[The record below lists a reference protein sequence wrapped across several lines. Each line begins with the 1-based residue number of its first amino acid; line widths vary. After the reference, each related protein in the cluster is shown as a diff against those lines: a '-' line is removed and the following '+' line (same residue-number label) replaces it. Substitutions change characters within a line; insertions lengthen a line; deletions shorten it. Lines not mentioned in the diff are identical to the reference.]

1 MERQEDHFRIYIES
15 YRNGDKA
22 PLTAGALGLSLTV
35 VNRILNN
42 LSYADQQ
49 RLPRYNP
56 ATQEPPFADLVVTE
70 LRNGSALVEGFVQ
83 AAQHPFVQNV
93 AGSIVGAILYGHG
106 IPTVRTLA
114 KQLRRLANIEDGK
127 TLVIRARIG
136 PAAFEITTS
145 YEQGRMHQRVAVI
158 PPDDVQ

>member
-1 MERQEDHFRIYIES
+1 MERQEEHFRIHIES
-15 YRNGDKA
+15 YRGSEKA

-35 VNRILNN
+35 VNRIFNN

-49 RLPRYNP
+49 RFPRYNP

-70 LRNGSALVEGFVQ
+70 LRNGSALVDGFVQ
-83 AAQHPFVQNV
+83 TAQHPFVQNV
-93 AGSIVGAILYGHG
+93 AGSIVGAILYKHG
-106 IPTVRTLA
+106 FPTIKTLA
-114 KQLRRLANIEDGK
+114 KQLRRLANVEDGR

-145 YEQGRMHQRVAVI
+145 YEQGRMRQHVAII